1 MAASFYFYD
10 LETTGFN
17 PRTARIVQFGG
28 QRTDMG
34 LQPIGEPHDFLIK
47 LTDDI
52 VPDPDAVL
60 VTGITPQQTIA
71 EGITEAEFLRVFEK
85 EIAVPDT
92 IFVGFNSL
100 RFDDE
105 FMRYLLYRNFYDAYE
120 WQWQDGRSRWDLLDL
135 VRMTRA
141 LRPAGINWPVDSQGK
156 PSNRLELLT
165 SINKLDHRSAHSALG
180 DVNASIALARL
191 IRGKQPKLFD
201 FLLKMR
207 DKKRVA
213 EFVHNEPAFV
223 YSSGKYANEF
233 EKTTVVT
240 TLAEHPTK
248 RGVLV
253 YDLRHDPAAFASLSA
268 AELAEAWKWKKDVKD
283 SKEDS
288 KEPRLPVKTLQFNR
302 CPAIAPVSVLD
313 DSSRQ
318 RLGIDMAVIK
328 KHQTQLGIL
337 KDWTKRVLEALQ
349 LLDQQKQASFLVDE
363 RTVDEQLY
371 DGFFDKPD
379 KTEMAG
385 LRAAEPAD
393 ISSFDGRFTDQ
404 RLKNLLPLYKAR
416 NYPKELTAEERSVWE
431 SYRNDKLL
439 GGKEQ
444 SRLARYFKRLDE
456 LAQRPDLT
464 AQQQYILEE
473 LRLYGQSLM
482 PEDV

>member
-10 LETTGFN
+10 LETTGFS
-17 PRTARIVQFGG
+17 PRTARVVQFAG
-28 QRTDMG
+28 QRTDLD
-34 LQPIGEPHDFLIK
+34 LQSLGEPHDLLIK
-47 LTDDI
+47 LTDDV

-60 VTGITPQQTIA
+60 LTGITPQQTIA
-71 EGITEAEFLRVFEK
+71 EGVTEAEFLRIFER
-85 EIAVPDT
+85 EIATPDT

-105 FMRYLLYRNFYDAYE
+105 FMRYLLYRNFCDAYE

-135 VRMTRA
+135 TRMTRA
-141 LRPAGINWPVDSQGK
+141 LRPEGINWPVDSTGK

-165 SINKLDHRSAHSALG
+165 SVNKLDHQNAHNALS
-180 DVNASIALARL
+180 DVNATIALAQL
-191 IRGKQPKLFD
+191 IRDKQPKLFD

-213 EFVHNEPAFV
+213 EFVHAEPAFV
-223 YSSGKYANEF
+223 YSSGKYASEF

-240 TLAEHPTK
+240 TLADHPT
-248 RGVLV
+248 RGGVLV
-253 YDLRHDPAAFASLSA
+253 YDLRYDLAPFANFSA
-268 AELAEAWKWKKDVKD
+268 SELAEAWKWKKD
-283 SKEDS
+283 SN
-288 KEPRLPVKTLQFNR
+288 EPRLPVKALQFNH
-302 CPAIAPVSVLD
+302 CPAIAPLSVLD
-313 DSSRQ
+313 TVSRE
-318 RLGIDMAVIK
+318 RLGLDMDVIK
-328 KHQTQLGIL
+328 KHHAQLAIM

-349 LLDQQKQASFLVDE
+349 LLEQQKQASFLIDE

-371 DGFFDKPD
+371 DGFFDKSD

-416 NYPKELTAEERSVWE
+416 NYPKELTVEERSVWE

-444 SRLARYFKRLDE
+444 GRLARYFKRLDE
-456 LAQRPDLT
+456 LAQRPDLS